1 MPAAARDVYYRDEIG
16 NISTSN
22 MLINDDSVEV
32 ELRPRFPLF
41 GGWQT
46 RYMLGYNTPAYQYL
60 YNKGDKYILKM
71 RLIDHVFDDFVIGK
85 LTVKIVL
92 PEGSR
97 NIRIATP
104 YHIEEG
110 KREVHKTYLDT
121 AGRTVVVLKKNNLVE
136 SHIQDFEVISHFSL
150 KPDSHLPKKFALF
163 ISMKAL

>member
-1 MPAAARDVYYRDEIG
+1 
-16 NISTSN
+16 

-71 RLIDHVFDDFVIGK
+71 RLIDHVFDDFVIDK

-136 SHIQDFEVISHFSL
+136 SHIQDFEVIAHFPLTHVRPMFLFCIPLIFSL
-150 KPDSHLPKKFALF
+150 SDATVF
-163 ISMKAL
+163 